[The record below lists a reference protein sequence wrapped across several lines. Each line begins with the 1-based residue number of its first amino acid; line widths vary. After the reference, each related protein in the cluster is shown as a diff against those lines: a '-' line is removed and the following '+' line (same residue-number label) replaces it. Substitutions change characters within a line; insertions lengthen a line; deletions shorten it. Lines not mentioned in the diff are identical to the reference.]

1 MHDRQL
7 EGQTL
12 VFGNQGALYKTAMTW
27 FDHTTGSIW
36 SQPIGEALVGELR
49 GATLTQLPSTLDTW
63 AGFSARH
70 PDALVL
76 ANGLNG
82 PRLILATPRENWVI
96 GLALGEAAAAVAFT
110 HAQAAEVVHLTVG
123 DEPVL
128 VWVDQDTGSV
138 RAYLR
143 RVADRLLTFEPTDD
157 GTLRDRET
165 GSLWSAA
172 NGLAVS
178 GPLAGEALSPVPWTS
193 SFDWAWRDFYPDSTF
208 IGG

>member
-1 MHDRQL
+1 MHDRRFQ
-7 EGQTL
+7 GQTL

-27 FDHTTGSIW
+27 FDHSTGSIW
-36 SQPIGEALVGELR
+36 SQPIGRALVGELR
-49 GATLTQLPSTLDTW
+49 GATLTQIPSTLDTW

-70 PDALVL
+70 PDASVL

-96 GLALGEAAAAVAFT
+96 GLALGEAAAAVHVA
-110 HAQAAEVVHLTVG
+110 HARTAGLVNLMVG

-128 VWVDQDTGSV
+128 VWVDEATGTV

-143 RVADRLLTFEPTDD
+143 RVGDRRLTLESADDSA
-157 GTLRDRET
+157 LRDRET
-165 GSLWSAA
+165 GTRWSAA
-172 NGLAVS
+172 NGLALD

>member
-76 ANGLNG
+76 ANGLSG

-96 GLALGEAAAAVAFT
+96 GLALEEAAAAVAFT
-110 HAQAAEVVHLTVG
+110 HAQAAGVVHLTVG

-143 RVADRLLTFEPTDD
+143 RVADRLLTFEPAGD
-157 GTLRDRET
+157 GKLRDRET

>member
-1 MHDRQL
+1 MHDRRF

-36 SQPIGEALVGELR
+36 SQPIGRALVGELR
-49 GATLTQLPSTLDTW
+49 GAALTQIPSTLDTW
-63 AGFSARH
+63 AGFSTRH
-70 PDALVL
+70 PETMVL

-96 GLALGEAAAAVAFT
+96 GLVLGEASAAVDVG
-110 HAQAAEVVHLTVG
+110 HARAAGLVHLMVG

-128 VWVDQDTGSV
+128 VWVDEATGTV
-138 RAYLR
+138 RAFLR
-143 RVADRLLTFEPTDD
+143 RVADRLLTFEPTGD
-157 GTLRDRET
+157 GALRDRET
-165 GSLWSAA
+165 GSLWGAA
-172 NGLAVS
+172 NGLAMS
-178 GPLAGEALSPVPWTS
+178 GPLAGQALSPVPWTS
-193 SFDWAWRDFYPDSTF
+193 SFDWAWRDFYPNSTF